1 MFEHTVRTRT
11 AASKSHYWRRGELDP
26 GIRMLVALTL
36 TALVVAAFAG
46 CDDSHIVDSIS
57 VKNGTPYSLHFELV
71 AEDGKRF
78 QLVRTIPSQEDGV
91 VLTGSQLNPGAGLTV
106 NRCTVGDLIAL
117 APDGHEV
124 ARHPP
129 PLCAR
134 EVWVIEGES
143 SEPIGP
149 SPS

>member
-1 MFEHTVRTRT
+1 MPSSMSFPRACGGRRRSAYRRRTGRL
-11 AASKSHYWRRGELDP
+11 SLVL
-26 GIRMLVALTL
+26 LVATSF
-36 TALVVAAFAG
+36 AACVDF
-46 CDDSHIVDSIS
+46 HITDAVW
-57 VKNGTPYSLHFELV
+57 VKNQTSNSLHFELIMV
-71 AEDGKRF
+71 NGRRF
-78 QLVRTIPSQEDGV
+78 PLVRNIAPHNEDT
-91 VLTGSQLNPGAGLTV
+91 VLSGSQLNPGAGLTM

-134 EVWVIEGES
+134 EVWVIEGNGS
-143 SEPIGP
+143 SEPFGP